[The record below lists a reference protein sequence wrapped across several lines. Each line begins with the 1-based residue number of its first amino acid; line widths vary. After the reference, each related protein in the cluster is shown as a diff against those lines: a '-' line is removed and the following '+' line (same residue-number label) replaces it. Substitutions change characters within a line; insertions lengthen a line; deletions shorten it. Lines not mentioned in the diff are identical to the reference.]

1 MPNVT
6 TRRQHAGGAVQT
18 TLASGCAATDTSLT
32 ITAATGWPDG
42 SVGPFFVVVDRGTSV
57 EEKVLIQSRTS
68 TTLTVAT
75 SGRGADG
82 TTAAAHASGA
92 LIFPCYAA
100 LEADEAN
107 AHTAAS
113 SGLHGVAGNVVG
125 DSDTQTLT
133 NKTLTSPT
141 VTGTVGGG
149 ASYSAPTL
157 TSPSVTG
164 TVGGGASYTAPTLT
178 SATLT
183 SPAVTG
189 TVTGGAS
196 YISPTLTTPTVTSPT
211 VTGTVAGGASYTSPT
226 LTSPTLAG
234 NVAVTGNPTFA
245 GAAPVVQPS
254 TAGVA
259 GIELFDTTA
268 SQANPIKYVRSAA
281 GQFQVVNSSNS
292 ATIFALDDTG
302 ALQAGPI
309 ARGQAAF
316 TSGGAGGG
324 SFGGSSETVLFNTA
338 SFTIDST
345 RRYKVLATITLYS
358 NTANALVACR
368 LRADSSSG
376 ALISA
381 PAYILYPVT
390 GASGQIST
398 VLWGVITP
406 GLLTSG
412 SHTVVVTG
420 AVQVTSANMTLP
432 SNAGFILVE
441 DIGV

>member
-164 TVGGGASYTAPTLT
+164 TVGGGASYTAPTL
-178 SATLT
+178 
-183 SPAVTG
+183 
-189 TVTGGAS
+189 
-196 YISPTLTTPTVTSPT
+196 
-211 VTGTVAGGASYTSPT
+211 TGTVAGGASYTSPT